1 MYYLCN
7 NNKETT
13 LNLYTMSNYIYT
25 MVFFLPQDK
34 EDFITCS
41 KGQRRFKVVS
51 DVDGRTIRIQ
61 FRKGTKAER
70 MFNLAD
76 MWNAEIMWGK

>member
-1 MYYLCN
+1 MN
-7 NNKETT
+7 NN
-13 LNLYTMSNYIYT
+13 IYT
-25 MVFFLPQDK
+25 MVFSFSQDK

-41 KGQRRFKVVS
+41 KHQRRFKVIA
-51 DVDGRTIRIQ
+51 DIDRRTIRIQ

-76 MWNAEIMWGK
+76 LWNAEILWGK

>member
-1 MYYLCN
+1 MN
-7 NNKETT
+7 NN
-13 LNLYTMSNYIYT
+13 IYT
-25 MVFFLPQDK
+25 MIFSFSQDK

-41 KGQRRFKVVS
+41 KHQRRFKVIA
-51 DVDGRTIRIQ
+51 DIDRRTIRIQ

-76 MWNAEIMWGK
+76 LWNAEILWGK

>member
-1 MYYLCN
+1 MN
-7 NNKETT
+7 NN
-13 LNLYTMSNYIYT
+13 IYT
-25 MVFFLPQDK
+25 IVFSFSQDK

-41 KGQRRFKVVS
+41 KHQRRFKVIA
-51 DVDGRTIRIQ
+51 DIDRRTIRIQ

-76 MWNAEIMWGK
+76 LWNAEILWGK

>member
-1 MYYLCN
+1 
-7 NNKETT
+7 
-13 LNLYTMSNYIYT
+13 MSNYVYT

-41 KGQRRFKVVS
+41 KHQKRFKVVR
-51 DVDGRTIRIQ
+51 DVDRRTILIQ

-76 MWNAEIMWGK
+76 LWNAEIQY

>member
-1 MYYLCN
+1 MN
-7 NNKETT
+7 
-13 LNLYTMSNYIYT
+13 NYIYT
-25 MVFFLPQDK
+25 MVFSFPQDK

-41 KGQRRFKVVS
+41 KHSKRFKVIA
-51 DVDGRTIRIQ
+51 DIDRRTIRIQ

-76 MWNAEIMWGK
+76 LWNAEILWGK

>member
-1 MYYLCN
+1 MYYLCI
-7 NNKETT
+7 NNKGTT
-13 LNLYTMSNYIYT
+13 LNLYTTSNYIYT

-41 KGQRRFKVVS
+41 KGQRRFKIVS

>member
-1 MYYLCN
+1 
-7 NNKETT
+7 
-13 LNLYTMSNYIYT
+13 
-25 MVFFLPQDK
+25 MVFSFSQDK

-41 KGQRRFKVVS
+41 KHQRRFKVIA
-51 DVDGRTIRIQ
+51 DIDRRTIRIQ

-76 MWNAEIMWGK
+76 LWNAEILWGK

>member
-1 MYYLCN
+1 M
-7 NNKETT
+7 KETT
-13 LNLYTMSNYIYT
+13 LNLYTMSTYIYT

-41 KGQRRFKVVS
+41 KGQRRYKIVT
-51 DVDGRTIRIQ
+51 DVDKRTIRIQ

>member
-1 MYYLCN
+1 MN
-7 NNKETT
+7 NN
-13 LNLYTMSNYIYT
+13 IYT
-25 MVFFLPQDK
+25 MVFSFSQDK

-41 KGQRRFKVVS
+41 KHQRRFKVIA
-51 DVDGRTIRIQ
+51 DVDRRTIRIQ

-76 MWNAEIMWGK
+76 LWNAEILWGK

>member
-1 MYYLCN
+1 MN
-7 NNKETT
+7 NN
-13 LNLYTMSNYIYT
+13 IYT
-25 MVFFLPQDK
+25 MVFSFSQDK

-41 KGQRRFKVVS
+41 KNQRRFKVIA
-51 DVDGRTIRIQ
+51 DIDRRTIRIQ

-76 MWNAEIMWGK
+76 LWNAEILWGK